1 MNNGTVRTKEYI
13 PLKEAAARA
22 GVPYPKLRRKL
33 HEKGY
38 LTSGF
43 IAKKEF
49 IAKEYF
55 LNELK
60 EFYKGDV
67 RKQYEAVLVSGYG
80 FSIVSELAD
89 EIKAET
95 AAKKAAQKESKKAC
109 HAA

>member
-1 MNNGTVRTKEYI
+1 MSTETIRVKDYI

-49 IAKEYF
+49 IEKRF
-55 LNELK
+55 FKNELK
-60 EFYKGDV
+60 EFYKGNV
-67 RKQYEAVLVSGYG
+67 KKQYEAVMVSGYG

-89 EIKAET
+89 EIKAEI
-95 AAKKAAQKESKKAC
+95 AAKKESKKAC